1 MTRCVKQLQ
10 GTLRSTEKAE
20 GKFIFPLEYYKQ
32 VWLWPYKAPGV
43 VESGSYDITIVC
55 GPRDMRLKK
64 YVLISQKYSYHNH
77 NYEFLYRV
85 DGTVYP
91 S

>member
-1 MTRCVKQLQ
+1 MSK
-10 GTLRSTEKAE
+10 KH
-20 GKFIFPLEYYKQ
+20 Q
-32 VWLWPYKAPGV
+32 VLHWPYKAPGV

-55 GPRDMRLKK
+55 GLRDMHLQK
-64 YVLISQKYSYHNH
+64 YVLISQKYKHHDH

>member
-1 MTRCVKQLQ
+1 MGSEMCIRD
-10 GTLRSTEKAE
+10 RSI
-20 GKFIFPLEYYKQ
+20 GCQKQ

-55 GPRDMRLKK
+55 GPRDMRLQK
-64 YVLISQKYSYHNH
+64 YVLISQKYKHHDH